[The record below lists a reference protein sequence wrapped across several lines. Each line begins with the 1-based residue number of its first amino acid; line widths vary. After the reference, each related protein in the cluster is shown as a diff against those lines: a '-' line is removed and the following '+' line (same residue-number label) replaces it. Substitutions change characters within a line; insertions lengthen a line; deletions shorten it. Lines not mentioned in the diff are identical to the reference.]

1 MEGVK
6 GVGGGWGGDIDA
18 KMSKGF
24 CEPKMVSLK

>member
-6 GVGGGWGGDIDA
+6 GGGGGGGDIDA

>member
-6 GVGGGWGGDIDA
+6 GGGGGGDIDA